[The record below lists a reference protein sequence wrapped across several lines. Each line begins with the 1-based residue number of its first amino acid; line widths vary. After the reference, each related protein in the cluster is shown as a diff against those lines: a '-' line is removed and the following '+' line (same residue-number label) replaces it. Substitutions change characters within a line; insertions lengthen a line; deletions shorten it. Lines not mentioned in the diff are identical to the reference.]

1 MCLNHPQSTPPR
13 PVEKLSFTKLI
24 PGAKE
29 LGDHCFQVLVTGVQ
43 YSDSQFL
50 KAILHLQLL

>member
-1 MCLNHPQSTPPR
+1 MFLNHPQSICPQ
-13 PVEKLSFTKLI
+13 PVEKLSFTKLV
-24 PGAKE
+24 PSAKE
-29 LGDHCFQVLVTGVQ
+29 IGAHCFKVLVTSVQ